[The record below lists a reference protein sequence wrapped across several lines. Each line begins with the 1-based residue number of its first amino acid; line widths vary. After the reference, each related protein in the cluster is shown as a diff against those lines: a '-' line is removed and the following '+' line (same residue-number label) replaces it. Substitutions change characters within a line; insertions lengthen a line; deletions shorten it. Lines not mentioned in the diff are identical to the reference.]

1 MVYDATISEP
11 ATDRP
16 APAAE
21 PVTFEWPKEGV
32 FAIPDWVY
40 TSRTIYEREVERI
53 FRGPTWNFVGLEV
66 EIPNPGDFRR
76 AHVGP
81 IPVITVRG
89 KDGRI
94 HVVENRCAHRGTEF
108 CRERRGNAREFV
120 CPYHQWQYDLEG
132 NLAGIPFRR
141 GLKGKGGMPAD
152 FDFAAHGLRKL
163 RVAALH
169 GLVFASF
176 ASDVEP
182 LARYL
187 GPEVLDEI
195 ATVFEGRQVKVL
207 GRVRQRIECNWKLY
221 HENIRDPYHA
231 TLLHV
236 FLVTFGLLRADQVSR
251 QVVGSEGRHAIM
263 CSAKGEQE
271 LNETTRQLNSFKAG
285 FTLKAPQ
292 LLDYAKEDRG
302 PWSVA
307 IQSIW
312 PNFAVQ
318 REINTLAVRE
328 IIPNGPDE
336 FYLYWTFFGYEGDAP
351 EMTRQRLRQANL
363 MGPAGLVS
371 LDDGEVMEFVQ
382 SGLRKTR
389 ASAGV
394 IRLGGDEM
402 GSTDHYITEAA
413 LRSLYAHYRQA
424 MGL

>member
-53 FRGPTWNFVGLEV
+53 FRGPTWNYVGLEV

-81 IPVITVRG
+81 VPVITVRG

-108 CRERRGNAREFV
+108 CRERRFNESDFV
-120 CPYHQWQYDLEG
+120 CPYHRWQYDLEG

-163 RVAALH
+163 RVATLH

-187 GPEVLDEI
+187 GPEVLD
-195 ATVFEGRQVKVL
+195 
-207 GRVRQRIECNWKLY
+207 
-221 HENIRDPYHA
+221 
-231 TLLHV
+231 
-236 FLVTFGLLRADQVSR
+236 
-251 QVVGSEGRHAIM
+251 
-263 CSAKGEQE
+263 
-271 LNETTRQLNSFKAG
+271 
-285 FTLKAPQ
+285 
-292 LLDYAKEDRG
+292 
-302 PWSVA
+302 
-307 IQSIW
+307 
-312 PNFAVQ
+312 
-318 REINTLAVRE
+318 
-328 IIPNGPDE
+328 
-336 FYLYWTFFGYEGDAP
+336 
-351 EMTRQRLRQANL
+351 
-363 MGPAGLVS
+363 
-371 LDDGEVMEFVQ
+371 
-382 SGLRKTR
+382 
-389 ASAGV
+389 
-394 IRLGGDEM
+394 
-402 GSTDHYITEAA
+402 
-413 LRSLYAHYRQA
+413 
-424 MGL
+424 